1 MATRNM
7 ILAFHIWTTE
17 IESHSREYDSWGSG
31 NHKPTFPLEGMEIGD
46 TEEREKDLF
55 PDILREEAVSR
66 LNQLGKVS
74 DADGHLERTFLS
86 PASKRAINLVRSWM
100 EDAGL
105 RTWVDQM
112 GNVHGRAAGM
122 NSQAEAL
129 LIGSHLDTVI
139 DAGIFDGP
147 LGIVCAVSALKVLK
161 ISGKLGNLKRPIEV
175 IAFSDEEGVRF
186 QSTFLGSAAIA
197 GTRPASAL
205 QISDKSG
212 VTVQDVLK
220 ENSFDATEESYLQL
234 KYDPRSVWGYIEV
247 HIEQGPVLESLGL
260 PLGVVKGIAG
270 QTRLKVTVRGSQGH
284 AGTVP
289 MSMRQDPM
297 AAAAELIVLL
307 ESICK
312 HPENFISYD
321 GHCNGFAAESLAG
334 SLVCTVGEISSW
346 PGASNVTFTVD
357 LRTMDDM
364 AREAII
370 FELSNRMYQTCD
382 RRSVSCMIERKHDAG
397 AVMCDTGLSS
407 ELKLAAN
414 SALKRIAGEIQDEVP
429 VLMSGAGHDAMAM
442 SHLTK
447 VGMLFVRCRGGIS
460 HSPGEHVL
468 DDDVWVAGLA
478 ILAFLETNLSSDP
491 DMKANLLSNYL
502 TIDQDRRISISMQY
516 SFMVTKYLS
525 ERVMLLCPTKS
536 VQLAFQN
543 SRGSISAK
551 HI

>member
-1 MATRNM
+1 MFVIRVSFIFFFFLF
-7 ILAFHIWTTE
+7 ILPSTVFSFT
-17 IESHSREYDSWGSG
+17 G
-31 NHKPTFPLEGMEIGD
+31 LEMGKEEEEEEIGK
-46 TEEREKDLF
+46 ELF

-66 LNQLGKVS
+66 LNELGEVS
-74 DADGHLERTFLS
+74 DADGHLERTFMS
-86 PASKRAINLVRSWM
+86 PASKIAINLVQSWM

-112 GNVHGRAAGM
+112 GNVHGRADGM
-122 NSQAEAL
+122 NSHAEAL

-161 ISGKLGNLKRPIEV
+161 IRGKLGNLKRPVEV

-186 QSTFLGSAAIA
+186 QSTFLGSAAIS

-205 QISDKSG
+205 LISDKSG

-234 KYDPRSVWGYIEV
+234 KYDPQSVWGYIEV
-247 HIEQGPVLESLGL
+247 HIEQGPVLESVGL

-297 AAAAELIVLL
+297 TAAAELIVLL
-307 ESICK
+307 ETMCK
-312 HPENFISYD
+312 NPADFTSYD
-321 GHCNGFAAESLAG
+321 KHCNGFAAESLAG

-346 PGASNVTFTVD
+346 PGASNVIPGQVTFTVD

-370 FELSNRMYQTCD
+370 FEISNRMYQTCE
-382 RRSVSCMIERKHDAG
+382 RRSVSCIIERKHDAE
-397 AVMCDTGLSS
+397 AVKCDPGLSS
-407 ELKLAAN
+407 ELKSAAN
-414 SALKRIAGEIQDEVP
+414 SALKRVAGEIQDKVP

-460 HSPGEHVL
+460 HSPAEHVL
-468 DDDVWVAGLA
+468 DDDVWIAGLA
-478 ILAFLETNLSSDP
+478 ILAFLETNL
-491 DMKANLLSNYL
+491 
-502 TIDQDRRISISMQY
+502 
-516 SFMVTKYLS
+516 
-525 ERVMLLCPTKS
+525 
-536 VQLAFQN
+536 
-543 SRGSISAK
+543 
-551 HI
+551 

>member
-1 MATRNM
+1 M
-7 ILAFHIWTTE
+7 
-17 IESHSREYDSWGSG
+17 
-31 NHKPTFPLEGMEIGD
+31 
-46 TEEREKDLF
+46 
-55 PDILREEAVSR
+55 
-66 LNQLGKVS
+66 
-74 DADGHLERTFLS
+74 S
-86 PASKRAINLVRSWM
+86 PASKIAINLVQSWM

-112 GNVHGRAAGM
+112 GNVHGRADGM
-122 NSQAEAL
+122 NSHAEAL

-161 ISGKLGNLKRPIEV
+161 IRGKLGNLKRPVEV

-186 QSTFLGSAAIA
+186 QSTFLGSAAIS

-205 QISDKSG
+205 LISDKSG

-234 KYDPRSVWGYIEV
+234 KYDPQSVWGYIEV
-247 HIEQGPVLESLGL
+247 HIEQGPVLESVGL

-297 AAAAELIVLL
+297 TAAAELIVLL
-307 ESICK
+307 ETMCK
-312 HPENFISYD
+312 NPADFTSYD
-321 GHCNGFAAESLAG
+321 KHCNGFAAESLAG

-346 PGASNVTFTVD
+346 PGASNVIPGQVTFTVD

-370 FELSNRMYQTCD
+370 FEISNRMYQTCE
-382 RRSVSCMIERKHDAG
+382 RRSVSCIIERKHDAE
-397 AVMCDTGLSS
+397 AVKCDPGLSS
-407 ELKLAAN
+407 ELKSAAN
-414 SALKRIAGEIQDEVP
+414 SALKRVAGEIQDKVP

-460 HSPGEHVL
+460 HSPAEHVL
-468 DDDVWVAGLA
+468 DDDVWIAGLA
-478 ILAFLETNLSSDP
+478 ILAFLETNL
-491 DMKANLLSNYL
+491 
-502 TIDQDRRISISMQY
+502 
-516 SFMVTKYLS
+516 
-525 ERVMLLCPTKS
+525 
-536 VQLAFQN
+536 
-543 SRGSISAK
+543 
-551 HI
+551 